1 MKPHQKRLKKARHDE
16 RLKDRLTM
24 DAAQVC
30 MDVLGVVPVYVLLE
44 LYGWKRIRLSRFIQR
59 YAKVM
64 QDVTTKKVSI
74 KALEDEIY
82 QQTKIRHDNGDWYD
96 DRVIKGEKK

>member
-16 RLKDRLTM
+16 RLKERLTM

-44 LYGWKRIRLSRFIQR
+44 QYGWKRKRLTRFI
-59 YAKVM
+59 
-64 QDVTTKKVSI
+64 
-74 KALEDEIY
+74 
-82 QQTKIRHDNGDWYD
+82 
-96 DRVIKGEKK
+96 